1 MVRSVFRLFLIF
13 IVALL
18 LRQVVTL
25 ILRAFSRLAGPVEPS
40 SRPPR
45 EQSAGELK
53 RDPVCGT
60 FVATDSSIKRTV
72 NGEVIHFCSPACR
85 DKYSRVA

>member
-13 IVALL
+13 ITALF
-18 LRQVVTL
+18 LRQVVMFV
-25 ILRAFSRLAGPVEPS
+25 IRAFSRLAGPNDS
-40 SRPPR
+40 ASRAPH
-45 EQSAGELK
+45 EQAVGELK